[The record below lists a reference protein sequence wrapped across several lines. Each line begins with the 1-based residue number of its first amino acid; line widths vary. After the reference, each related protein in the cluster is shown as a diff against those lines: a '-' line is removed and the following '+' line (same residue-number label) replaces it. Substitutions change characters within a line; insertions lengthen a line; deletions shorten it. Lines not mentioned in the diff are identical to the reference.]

1 MKSLVEL
8 DKSVTAQ
15 VDTVRSWGM
24 IDIRLIVASKKP
36 DAPDNSAGDAD
47 DEEPAEPA
55 DGTSPLDSY
64 LERPKGKGYVV
75 FLVNGQ
81 RHQTFD

>member
-15 VDTVRSWGM
+15 VDTARSWGM

-36 DAPDNSAGDAD
+36 DTPDSSGA
-47 DEEPAEPA
+47 
-55 DGTSPLDSY
+55 
-64 LERPKGKGYVV
+64 RPTKRS
-75 FLVNGQ
+75 Q
-81 RHQTFD
+81 RSFPMEQVPSIPTLKDPRARAMWSSW